1 MIYNIE
7 NNDIFAKLDKEEEV
21 FESIEKIAEIYKIKG
36 AIIVSGI
43 GMLKNFEIGYF
54 NGTEY
59 IKEKYEKN
67 HELVSFHGTIA
78 ATDPKLHIHVALA
91 GPDHRLIGGHL
102 FTGTV
107 DPLLELYIVKTTET
121 VFKREYNRNSGL
133 KELKF

>member
-7 NNDIFAKLDKEEEV
+7 NNDIFVKLDREEEV
-21 FESIEKIAEIYKIKG
+21 FASIEKIADIYKIKG
-36 AIIVSGI
+36 AVIVSGI

-59 IKEKYEKN
+59 IKEKYEQN

-102 FTGTV
+102 FTGIV
-107 DPLLELYIVKTTET
+107 DPLLELYIVKTRET
-121 VFKREYNRNSGL
+121 VFKREYNKSSGL